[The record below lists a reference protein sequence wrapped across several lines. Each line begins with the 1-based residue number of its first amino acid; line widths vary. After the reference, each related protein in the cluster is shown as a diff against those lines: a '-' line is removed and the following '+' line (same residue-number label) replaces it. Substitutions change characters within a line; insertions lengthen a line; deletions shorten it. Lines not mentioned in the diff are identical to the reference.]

1 MPHAT
6 LLAGKTALITAS
18 TSGIGLKTARIM
30 ACAGA
35 RAVCINGRTE
45 ALGVKAAADIKALAP
60 DTDVHFVAADLTVPE
75 EIAGLFRIA
84 EEKLG
89 GLDILVHTNPP
100 LVANGFAEACRHAV
114 PLMKTRGGGSIV
126 ALACEAVR
134 DPVTVFARALGLE
147 EAGNGIR
154 VNVVTSA
161 HADAPLS
168 AALIQIHHQLLAPAA
183 EKARQ
188 GERAPETMATA
199 IAETIAPVIVF
210 LASPLAAHI
219 SGQVVSVNRAASVG

>member
-1 MPHAT
+1 MPCST

-18 TSGIGLKTARIM
+18 TSGIGLRTARIM

-45 ALGVKAAADIKALAP
+45 ARGVRAAADIKAIAP

-84 EEKLG
+84 AEKLG
-89 GLDILVHTNPP
+89 GLDILVHANPGLP
-100 LVANGFAEACRHAV
+100 GNGFSDVCLHAL
-114 PLMKTRGGGSIV
+114 PLMKGRGGGAIV
-126 ALACEAVR
+126 ALACEAAR
-134 DPVTVFARALGLE
+134 DPVTMFATALGLD
-147 EAGNGIR
+147 EADHGIR
-154 VNVVTSA
+154 VNVV
-161 HADAPLS
+161 APGRAGGS
-168 AALIQIHHQLLAPAA
+168 YGAERIRIHHQILASAT

-188 GERAPETMATA
+188 GARAPEA

-219 SGQVVSVNRAASVG
+219 SGQVVSVDKGISIA

>member
-1 MPHAT
+1 MSCAS

-18 TSGIGLKTARIM
+18 TSGVGLKTARIM

-45 ALGVKAAADIKALAP
+45 APGIKAAADIKSIAP

-75 EIAGLFRIA
+75 EVAGLFRIA

-89 GLDILVHTNPP
+89 GIDILVHASP
-100 LVANGFAEACRHAV
+100 LLADNGFAEACHHAV
-114 PLMKTRGGGSIV
+114 PLMKARGGGAIV
-126 ALACEAVR
+126 ALACEAAR
-134 DPVTVFARALGLE
+134 DPVSHFARALGLE
-147 EAGNGIR
+147 EASIR

-161 HADAPLS
+161 RAGTETAS
-168 AALIQIHHQLLAPAA
+168 IQIHHQLLAPAA
-183 EKARQ
+183 ARARQ
-188 GERAPETMATA
+188 SDRAPEAL
-199 IAETIAPVIVF
+199 AETIAPVIVF

-219 SGQVVSVNRAASVG
+219 SGQVVSVNRAASFG